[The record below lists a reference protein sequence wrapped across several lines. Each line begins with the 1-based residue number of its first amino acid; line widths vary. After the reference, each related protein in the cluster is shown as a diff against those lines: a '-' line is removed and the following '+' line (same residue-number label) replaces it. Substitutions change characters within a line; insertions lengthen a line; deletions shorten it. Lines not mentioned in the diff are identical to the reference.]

1 MGLDGAFLRAVVLE
15 LKDFVGAKVYK
26 ISQLSSY
33 ELVFVLKKSKQTK
46 NLIISISPSNPCV
59 YFTKQVKKGIDE
71 KKYVFE
77 TLIRSRLRSS
87 WLFDV
92 VQDGLDRVLKLH
104 FKAKTEI
111 GEEKDYIVYVE
122 FFSRYSNIILY
133 DLKTLKIEDSFK
145 RVSLD
150 SFIDRPVL
158 PKLKMTFLEKQNK
171 VNILEIDSL
180 EIVKKILENEENT
193 LKEAILKTLEG
204 FSGFVADIVSFS
216 VKDILIKDF
225 SSQQKAYLYEIVS
238 FLKKTLDGNFDF
250 VAVFLDG
257 KLKDFTFFD
266 VTKFSDLYNIK
277 KFENVGSLLDFYYEE
292 KAFLER
298 ETKKKNGI
306 VRFLKQ
312 EISKTQNK
320 IKAREEDFKNATLKE
335 DYKKYGDLLAANI
348 YKLKK
353 GQEEIV
359 VEDYYDNNKPIKIKL
374 NPKFSSSEN
383 IKFYYRSYKK
393 ANVAKESLKTLL
405 EEAKKDLE
413 FLQNEYHFVKRCTNE
428 EDLLSIIEELNEEN
442 FKFDVKI
449 KNDFKKKKDEKEDL
463 FLKFRTSDGFL
474 FFCGK
479 NSKAN
484 DVLTLKKGKKD
495 DYWFHISDLPGS
507 HLVVFTNGKEISDI
521 AILEAATVAAYYSSA
536 RDEKK
541 ADVWYTPLLNVSKQ
555 KGAKP
560 GMVTLKEVKTITVN
574 LDFELTQKLRLK

>member
-1 MGLDGAFLRAVVLE
+1 MGLDGAFLRAVVFD

-46 NLIISISPSNPCV
+46 NLIISISSSNPCV
-59 YFTKQVKKGIDE
+59 YFTKQIKKGIDE

-87 WLFDV
+87 WLVDV

-111 GEEKDYIVYVE
+111 GDEKDYIVYVE

-133 DLKTLKIEDSFK
+133 DLETLKIEDSFK

-158 PKLKMTFLEKQNK
+158 PKLKMTFLEKQDK
-171 VNILEIDSL
+171 LNILEIDSL
-180 EIVKKILENEENT
+180 EVVQKILEQKEST

-204 FSGFVADIVSFS
+204 FSGFVADVISFS
-216 VKDILIKDF
+216 FKNILIKDF
-225 SSQQKAYLYEIVS
+225 SSQQKAYLYEIIS
-238 FLKKTLDGNFDF
+238 FLKKTLDGNFEF

-277 KFENVGSLLDFYYEE
+277 KFESVGSLLDFYYEE
-292 KAFLER
+292 KTFLER

-312 EISKTQNK
+312 EISKTQKK
-320 IKAREEDFKNATLKE
+320 IKAREEDFKNATLKK
-335 DYKKYGDLLAANI
+335 DYKKYGDLLAANV

-353 GQEEIV
+353 GQEEII
-359 VEDYYDNNKPIKIKL
+359 VEDYYDGNKPIKIKL
-374 NPKFSSSEN
+374 NPKFSPSEN
-383 IKFYYRSYKK
+383 IKFYYRFYKK
-393 ANVAKESLKTLL
+393 ANTTKESLKILL
-405 EEAKKDLE
+405 EEARKDLQ
-413 FLQNEYHFVKRCTNE
+413 FLQNEYQFVERCTNE
-428 EDLLSIIEELNEEN
+428 EDLLNIIEELNEEN
-442 FKFDVKI
+442 FKFDINI
-449 KNDFKKKKDEKEDL
+449 KKDVKKKKYEKEDL
-463 FLKFRTSDGFL
+463 FLKFKTSDGFQ

-479 NSKAN
+479 NGKAN
-484 DVLTLKKGKKD
+484 DILTLKKAKKD

-507 HLVVFTNGKEISDI
+507 HVIVFTNGKEITNI
-521 AILEAATVAAYYSSA
+521 AILEAATVAAHYSSA
-536 RDEKK
+536 HDEKK
-541 ADVWYTPLLNVSKQ
+541 ADVWYTKALNVSKQ

-560 GMVTLKEVKTITVN
+560 GMVNFKDVKIVTIN
-574 LDFELTQKLRLK
+574 LDFELVERLRIE

>member
-15 LKDFVGAKVYK
+15 IKDFVGAKIYK

-46 NLIISISPSNPCV
+46 NLIVSISPSNPCV
-59 YFTKQVKKGIDE
+59 YFKKEVKKGIDE

-111 GEEKDYIVYVE
+111 GDEKDYIVYVE

-171 VNILEIDSL
+171 INILKTDSL
-180 EIVKKILENEENT
+180 EVVQKILEQKESI

-204 FSGFVADIVSFS
+204 FSGFVADVVSFS
-216 VKDILIKDF
+216 FKDILVKDF
-225 SSQQKAYLYEIVS
+225 SSQQKAYLYEIIS
-238 FLKKTLDGNFDF
+238 FLKKTLEGNFEF
-250 VAVFLDG
+250 VAIFLDG

-266 VTKFSDLYNIK
+266 VTKFSNLYNIK
-277 KFENVGSLLDFYYEE
+277 KFESVGSLLDFYYEE

-298 ETKKKNGI
+298 ETKKRNGI
-306 VRFLKQ
+306 FRFLKQ

-320 IKAREEDFKNATLKE
+320 IKAREEDFKNATLKK
-335 DYKKYGDLLAANI
+335 DYKKYGDLLAANV

-353 GQEEIV
+353 GQGEIV
-359 VEDYYDNNKPIKIKL
+359 VEDYYDCGKPIKIKL
-374 NPKFSSSEN
+374 NPKFSPSEN
-383 IKFYYRSYKK
+383 IKFYYKSYKK
-393 ANVAKESLKTLL
+393 ANLTKENLKTLL

-413 FLQNEYHFVKRCTNE
+413 FLQNEYQFVKRCTNE
-428 EDLLSIIEELNEEN
+428 EDLLNIIEELNEEN
-442 FKFDVKI
+442 FKFDVNI
-449 KNDFKKKKDEKEDL
+449 KRNVNKKKDEKEDL

-484 DVLTLKKGKKD
+484 DVLTLKKAKKD
-495 DYWFHISDLPGS
+495 DYWFHISDLSGS
-507 HLVVFTNGKEISDI
+507 HVVVFTNGKEITDT
-521 AILEAATVAAYYSSA
+521 AILEAATVSAYYSSA
-536 RDEKK
+536 HDEKK
-541 ADVWYTPLLNVSKQ
+541 ADVWYTKVLNVSKQ

-560 GMVTLKEVKTITVN
+560 GMVNFKEVKTITVN
-574 LDFELTQKLRLK
+574 LDFELVEKLRIK

>member
-26 ISQLSSY
+26 IAQLSSY

-87 WLFDV
+87 WFFDV

-277 KFENVGSLLDFYYEE
+277 KFESVGSLLDFYYEE

-298 ETKKKNGI
+298 ETKKRNGI

-335 DYKKYGDLLAANI
+335 DYKKYGDLLAANV
-348 YKLKK
+348 YRLKK

-359 VEDYYDNNKPIKIKL
+359 VEDYYDSNKPIKIKL

-442 FKFDVKI
+442 FKFDVNI
-449 KNDFKKKKDEKEDL
+449 KNDVKKKKDEKEDL

-521 AILEAATVAAYYSSA
+521 AILEAATVAAYQSFA

-541 ADVWYTPLLNVSKQ
+541 ADS
-555 KGAKP
+555 
-560 GMVTLKEVKTITVN
+560 
-574 LDFELTQKLRLK
+574 F

>member
-26 ISQLSSY
+26 ISQISSY

-46 NLIISISPSNPCV
+46 NLIISISSSNPCI
-59 YFTKQVKKGIDE
+59 YFTKQGKSKIDE

-77 TLIRSRLRSS
+77 TLIRSRMRSS

-111 GEEKDYIVYVE
+111 GDEKDYIVYVE

-133 DLKTLKIEDSFK
+133 DLNTLKIEDSFK

-150 SFIDRPVL
+150 SFVDRPVL
-158 PKLKMTFLEKQNK
+158 PKLKMTFLKKQDK
-171 VNILEIDSL
+171 INILKIDSL
-180 EIVKKILENEENT
+180 EVVKKILGYKENT
-193 LKEAILKTLEG
+193 LKEVILKTLEG
-204 FSGFVADIVSFS
+204 FSGFVADVVSFPF
-216 VKDILIKDF
+216 KDILIKDF
-225 SSQQKAYLYEIVS
+225 SSQQRAYLYEIIL
-238 FLKKTLDGNFDF
+238 FFKKILEKGDFEF

-266 VTKFSDLYNIK
+266 VTKFSYLFSIK
-277 KFENVGSLLDFYYEE
+277 KFESVGELLKFYYEE

-306 VRFLKQ
+306 VRFLKK
-312 EISKTQNK
+312 EILKAQKK
-320 IKAREEDFKNATLKE
+320 IKAREQDFKNATLKE
-335 DYKKYGDLLAANI
+335 DYKKYGDLLAANV

-353 GQEEIV
+353 GQEKIV
-359 VEDYYDNNKPIKIKL
+359 VEDYYDSNKPIEIKL

-393 ANVAKESLKTLL
+393 ANIAKESLKTLL
-405 EEAKKDLE
+405 EEARKDLE
-413 FLQNEYHFVKRCTNE
+413 FLQNEYQFVKRCTNE
-428 EDLLSIIEELNEEN
+428 EDLLNIIEELNEEN
-442 FKFDVKI
+442 FRFDVNI
-449 KNDFKKKKDEKEDL
+449 KRDVKKNKEDL
-463 FLKFRTSDGFL
+463 FLRFKTTDGFQ

-484 DVLTLKKGKKD
+484 DILTLKKAKKD
-495 DYWFHISDLPGS
+495 DYWFHISDLMI
-507 HLVVFTNGKEISDI
+507 F
-521 AILEAATVAAYYSSA
+521 
-536 RDEKK
+536 
-541 ADVWYTPLLNVSKQ
+541 
-555 KGAKP
+555 
-560 GMVTLKEVKTITVN
+560 
-574 LDFELTQKLRLK
+574 